1 MPSVFESKWFNF
13 SFFSS
18 DINEPIHIHVT
29 KGDGFAKIWLEP
41 DASWAFCYDF
51 KSKEKRSILK
61 IINDN
66 KELLIKEWYGYFDKY
81 K

>member
-1 MPSVFESKWFNF
+1 MPSVFESKGFNF

-41 DASWAFCYDF
+41 EISWAFCYSF
-51 KSKEKRSILK
+51 KPKEKRSIFK
-61 IINDN
+61 IVKNN
-66 KELLIKEWYGYFDKY
+66 KELLIEKWYEYFDKY